1 MKKDLFE
8 YHIQNANKELNEGLV
23 LFKESKKLKRLAKKI
38 DNRLEKA
45 ADAKEKKQVK
55 SFVNTILEYADKF
68 EKLEELYKSG
78 NKKKVKE
85 MHKKL
90 KEEAKGLVKEANKD
104 MIKIFVKIGVGVAI
118 FAAIAS
124 IFTGQWYIGAM
135 IGQQAA
141 GMTGGGNEAVRQR
154 EVQKAIDG
162 IKNASGDKKVELIQK
177 NIKELN
183 V

>member
-1 MKKDLFE
+1 MEKQLFE
-8 YHIQNANKELNEGLV
+8 QHIQNAHKELNEGLV
-23 LFKESKKLKRLAKKI
+23 LFKESKKLRRLAKKI

-45 ADAKEKKQVK
+45 ADENEKKQVK
-55 SFVNTILEYADKF
+55 DYVNTILDYAEKF
-68 EKLEELYKSG
+68 ERLEKLYRSG
-78 NKKKVKE
+78 DKKKVKE

-90 KEEAKGLVKEANKD
+90 KSEAQGLVKEANKD
-104 MIKIFVKIGVGVAI
+104 LIKIFVKIGVGVAI

-154 EVQKAIDG
+154 EVQKAVED
-162 IKNASGDKKVELIQK
+162 IKNASSDKKVDLIQK
-177 NIKELN
+177 NLKELA
-183 V
+183 